1 MQPLFT
7 QNFLSHYLTDFKL
20 SNVTNVKFARDT
32 IEGLLLELKSGKLES
47 LKEEELKSRFL
58 NEFFG
63 NVLSFNYGNSNFWTL
78 SEEVKTKVD
87 GTKVDGAL
95 GYFTKDKKN
104 NDVRAVIEIKDAKT
118 NLDEKQKR
126 KDSKSPVS
134 QAFEYASK
142 MGEKCKWVIVSNFK
156 EIRFY
161 SNFRGKYQVFFLEEL
176 KDENKLKELLF
187 LFHKDRFIK
196 ENGASSTEQL
206 FKISSLELKENEK
219 PRHVLDE
226 IYTSLMRFKGFNY
239 VAPNYLSSLKPF
251 NILNEYVW
259 HYRKG
264 SLMTLNDKIY
274 EFFQGIDCNKGEILI
289 SDDLEK
295 ELIELKVIEYRK
307 KIEESIKFLNHSQ
320 ITEISCI
327 KDYQRVIVSRSHG
340 IGFSHKHHFRFSEK
354 EGFTK
359 SIDLLKFTSCDCIS
373 CNFKSLDLKHLLGK
387 LKVAQSDENSISL
400 EYGYGNYLVKTNNY
414 KTAFNIYKKLSTK
427 LKNKE
432 GFEVE
437 YFLAKLNMK
446 YLHNLIW
453 EDKKLRDSIE
463 IKEEIR
469 DIDLNKILYDEIE
482 YSISDDVRN
491 YLLKVKDEK
500 LFLSVRKE
508 VYDRLE
514 KIRNLKLHYDHVN
527 DSHMGTSHI
536 LELADEYNRLQL
548 HLNKN
553 RIIFNVFHDYKLL
566 SAKTFEG
573 FILSYLTKGM
583 GLNRINSF
591 YLNEFLMNIYPK
603 EFKRIFSKVDSVKV
617 NLEDQGVL
625 IKNISNLFSSYY
637 DKGLFANTYLKNKI
651 LEEYLVDL
659 QFKERYSGLI
669 SNAFTLL
676 RKINF
681 SENYFK
687 GIIEAMIA
695 FLSIEE
701 ELAWYQIEEFGKL
714 ILDKGNC
721 FSEEQMLRIFE
732 ISIDRDKPNNNK
744 YEKLI
749 ESVCKAIFKHHP
761 HYKIKDKR
769 LIKKAVANI
778 NGVSK
783 WFYVSYILKVADD
796 KYKKILINEIEE
808 ELDEKFEFD
817 FYDHLIR
824 KGLFDYKRKD
834 YFKRYVEERSNYQQ
848 EGFTNEFKDGKPV
861 FKGHIFYNFVILLNI
876 LDFDR
881 NSELLDLFTEI
892 SDYERWLLRP
902 KDYDYSNFDA
912 KWVLASDNIYI
923 LKSLKG
929 IKELS
934 KAVEKELKKEFSSKL
949 SEIYYKHL
957 V

>member
-1 MQPLFT
+1 MKPLFT

-20 SNVTNVKFARDT
+20 SNIPNVKFARDT
-32 IEGLLLELKSGKLES
+32 IEGLILELKSGKLES
-47 LKEEELKSRFL
+47 LKEEEFKSRFL

-63 NVLSFNYGNSNFWTL
+63 NVLGFNYGNSNFWTL

-95 GYFTKDKKN
+95 GYFRKDKKN
-104 NDVRAVIEIKDAKT
+104 NDIRAVIEIKDAKT

-142 MGEKCKWVIVSNFK
+142 MEEKCNWIIVSNFR

-161 SNFRGKYQVFFLEEL
+161 SNFQGKYQVFFLEEL
-176 KDENKLKELLF
+176 SDENKFKELLF

-196 ENGASSTEQL
+196 EYNSSRTEQL
-206 FKISSLELKENEK
+206 FRLSNLELKENEN
-219 PRHVLDE
+219 PRHILDE
-226 IYTSLMRFKGFNY
+226 IHKSLMRFKGFNY
-239 VAPNYLSSLKPF
+239 VDPNYLSNIKPF

-259 HYRKG
+259 HHRKG
-264 SLMTLNDKIY
+264 NLMTLNDKIY
-274 EFFQGIDCNKGEILI
+274 EFFQGVDCKEGEILI
-289 SDDLEK
+289 SDVLEK
-295 ELIELKVIEYRK
+295 ELVELKVIEYRK
-307 KIEESIKFLNHSQ
+307 KIEESIRFLNHSQ

-327 KDYQRVIVSRSHG
+327 KDYQRVIAFRSHSF
-340 IGFSHKHHFRFSEK
+340 GFSHKHHFRFSEK
-354 EGFTK
+354 EGYTK

-373 CNFKSLDLKHLLGK
+373 CNFKSLDFKHLLVK
-387 LKVAQSDENSISL
+387 LKVAQSKEESISL
-400 EYGYGNYLVKTNNY
+400 EYAYGNYLVNTNNY
-414 KTAFNIYKKLSTK
+414 KTAFNIYKKLSEK

-446 YLHNLIW
+446 YLHNLIL
-453 EDKKLRDSIE
+453 EDKELRDSIE

-482 YSISDDVRN
+482 YSISDDVRK

-500 LFLSVRKE
+500 LFLSIRKE
-508 VYDRLE
+508 VYDRFE
-514 KIRNLKLHYDHVN
+514 KIRNLKLHYDHTN
-527 DSHMGTSHI
+527 NSHMGSSHI

-573 FILSYLTKGM
+573 FILSYLTKGI
-583 GLNRINSF
+583 GLYRFNSF
-591 YLNEFLMNIYPK
+591 YLNEFLMNVYPE
-603 EFKRIFSKVDSVKV
+603 EFKRIFSKVDSIQV
-617 NLEDQGVL
+617 NSEDQGIL

-637 DKGLFANTYLKNKI
+637 DEGLFANTYHKNRI
-651 LEEYLVDL
+651 LEEYLVDF
-659 QFKERYSGLI
+659 QFKKRYSGLI
-669 SNAFTLL
+669 SNAFTVL
-676 RKINF
+676 RKVNI

-687 GIIEAMIA
+687 EIIEIIIP

-701 ELAWYQIEEFGKL
+701 ELTWSEIEEFGKL
-714 ILDKGNC
+714 IIDKGYYL
-721 FSEEQMLRIFE
+721 SAEQMLRIFE
-732 ISIDRDKPNNNK
+732 ISIVRDKPNNNK

-749 ESVCKAIFKHHP
+749 KSVSRAIFKYHP

-778 NGVSK
+778 NDISK
-783 WFYVSYILKVADD
+783 WFCVSYILKVVDD
-796 KYKKILINEIEE
+796 KCKKILIYEIEE
-808 ELDEKFEFD
+808 ELDEKFDFD

-824 KGLFDYKRKD
+824 ERLFDHKRKD
-834 YFKRYVEERSNYQQ
+834 YFKRYIEETSNYQQ
-848 EGFTNEFKDGKPV
+848 EGFTNKFKNEKPV
-861 FKGHIFYNFVILLNI
+861 FKGYIFYNFVILLNI
-876 LDFDR
+876 LDVDR
-881 NSELLDLFTEI
+881 NSILLDCFTEI
-892 SDYERWLLRP
+892 SEYERWLLKP
-902 KDYDYSNFDA
+902 KEYDYSKFDV
-912 KWVLASDNIYI
+912 KWILASDNNYI

-929 IKELS
+929 INELLN
-934 KAVEKELKKEFSSKL
+934 AVEKELKREFNLKL